1 MKWSLVKFVAVF
13 LTLTTTAFCQLSN
26 MDFNGSGARA
36 EGMGK
41 AYLAVSDDISAVS
54 WNPAG
59 LFVFEKPV
67 IGFSYST
74 LLPRGSYEYAG
85 NKEDQSGSFSEI
97 SMLSFLA
104 PLRLKGHHFVLAGC
118 YGKAF
123 DEFQNSI
130 YDTSFVYSDSLN
142 EAADA
147 YLTQNTEYEGGPFV
161 INFGFGTRVYDKISF
176 GFSTNLY
183 TGKAE
188 NVTLTKTTIDSL
200 ERTDSYNQEIYY
212 EEDVSIYDTVKFSGV
227 NFTLGFKYNSEKLN
241 AGLIIKTP
249 YDLKVTTD
257 RSIYTVTKYNG
268 LVKTNWTDT
277 IFVDDI
283 LQKVEIPMII
293 GLGGAYNVTD
303 NFLVSM
309 DLEYRHFEDHMV
321 NTRTSFSIQ
330 PGGDKEETYVEE
342 DPMWQDVMT
351 LRLGA
356 EYNWETGSRLFPEV
370 PLRVGFGYL
379 PLSSSELRI
388 DTITLYDSLFQVVTT
403 RKTSGVNFSAGMGV
417 HWTQIYLDF
426 AWSYSTYDKN
436 NDIVGNEQALKNRN
450 HHFNLTF
457 TGYF

>member
-1 MKWSLVKFVAVF
+1 MKWSLVKFVAIF

-26 MDFNGSGARA
+26 LDFTGGGARA

-67 IGFSYST
+67 IGISYGS
-74 LLPRGSYEYAG
+74 LMPRGSYEYVG
-85 NKEDQSGSFSEI
+85 NKEDQTGSFNDITMFS
-97 SMLSFLA
+97 LVA
-104 PLRLKGHHFVLAGC
+104 PLRLKGHHFVLSGC

-123 DEFQNSI
+123 DEYINAV
-130 YDTSFVYSDSLN
+130 YDTSFVHSDSLN
-142 EAADA
+142 EASNA
-147 YLTQNTEYEGGPFV
+147 YVTQNTEYEGGPYV

-183 TGKAE
+183 TGKSE
-188 NVTLTKTTIDSL
+188 NVTLQKMVVDSL
-200 ERTDSYNQEIYY
+200 ERTDSYNQKIFF

-241 AGLIIKTP
+241 AGLVIKTP
-249 YDLKVTTD
+249 FDLKVTTD
-257 RSIYTVTKYNG
+257 RSTYTVTKYNG

-277 IFVDDI
+277 VFVDDI
-283 LQKVEIPMII
+283 LQKLEIPMII
-293 GLGGAYNVTD
+293 GLGGAYQLTD

-309 DLEYRHFEDHMV
+309 DLEYRHYHNHMV
-321 NTRTSFSIQ
+321 KTRTSFSIQ

-342 DPMWQDVMT
+342 DPLWQDVMAV
-351 LRLGA
+351 RLGA
-356 EYNWETGSRLFPEV
+356 EYKWETGSELFPVV

-379 PLSSSELRI
+379 PLSSSELHV
-388 DTITLYDSLFQVVTT
+388 DTVTIYDSLFQVVTT
-403 RKTSGVNFSAGMGV
+403 SKTSAVNLSAGIGV
-417 HWTQIYLDF
+417 HWSQIYLDF
-426 AWSYSTYDKN
+426 AWSYLTYDKI
-436 NDIVGNEQALKNRN
+436 NDIVGNELALKNRS